1 MAFNFYMPD
10 IGEGVVEGEIVSW
23 KVKQGDRVKLDQPLV
38 EVMTDKATVEL
49 PSPRAGT
56 IVKIHYQDG
65 QICPVGQI
73 LVTIEEEAGAAASPG
88 PAGNG
93 QPGHASPPPPAPHA
107 AAPPTPP
114 APAQAAGPR
123 PRSPTHTASP
133 PPFPPGPSAAAPPP
147 FGSGPAIPGQAA
159 QAAAPGPSGSATAP
173 YPAVSAAVAHAAGG
187 AIQVVDATPSRQR
200 VLATPATRRL
210 ARQLGVEI
218 GRVPPTGPH
227 GRVTTADVRSYQ
239 SNGGAIH
246 AEAAAPAPQQPSG
259 PPASSISDPGR
270 VGDEER
276 IPLRGIRRRIAE
288 SMARSKR
295 TAAHFTYVEEID
307 MTELVAVRER
317 ARARAAERGVKLNY
331 LPFIVKACVSGL
343 KKWPQLNASLDETT
357 QEIVRKKYYHVGIAA
372 QGPQGLTVSVVRDA
386 DRRSIFDLSREI
398 DRLAEAVRGNT
409 ATREELTGSTFTI
422 TSLGKLGGVL
432 ATPIINFPEVAIL
445 GVHKIEERPAVRN
458 GQIVIRQL
466 MNLSISVDHRLADG
480 WDGAMFVQ
488 DVKSLLEDPTTMFM
502 EMV

>member
-1 MAFNFYMPD
+1 M
-10 IGEGVVEGEIVSW
+10 
-23 KVKQGDRVKLDQPLV
+23 
-38 EVMTDKATVEL
+38 
-49 PSPRAGT
+49 
-56 IVKIHYQDG
+56 
-65 QICPVGQI
+65 
-73 LVTIEEEAGAAASPG
+73 
-88 PAGNG
+88 
-93 QPGHASPPPPAPHA
+93 
-107 AAPPTPP
+107 
-114 APAQAAGPR
+114 
-123 PRSPTHTASP
+123 THTASP
-133 PPFPPGPSAAAPPP
+133 PPLPAVPTPGPSATTPPP
-147 FGSGPAIPGQAA
+147 FA
-159 QAAAPGPSGSATAP
+159 SGSSTTTAP
-173 YPAVSAAVAHAAGG
+173 YPVVSAVVSAAGSSAQAGG
-187 AIQVVDATPSRQR
+187 AIQVVDATVSRPR

-227 GRVTTADVRSYQ
+227 GRVTTADVKSYQ
-239 SNGGAIH
+239 SDGS
-246 AEAAAPAPQQPSG
+246 AAAHADAQAQAPLHAPAQA
-259 PPASSISDPGR
+259 PASPIAIPRG
-270 VGDEER
+270 GDEER
-276 IPLRGIRRRIAE
+276 IPLRGVRRRIAE

-331 LPFIVKACVSGL
+331 LPFIIKACVSGL

-357 QEIVRKKYYHVGIAA
+357 QEIVRKKYYHIGIAA
-372 QGPQGLTVSVVRDA
+372 QGPQGLSVSVVRDA

-398 DRLAEAVRGNT
+398 DRLGEAVRSNT
-409 ATREELTGSTFTI
+409 ATREELTGSTFTV

-445 GVHKIEERPAVRN
+445 GVHKIEDRPAVRH

-488 DVKSLLEDPTTMFM
+488 EVKSLLEDPTTMFM